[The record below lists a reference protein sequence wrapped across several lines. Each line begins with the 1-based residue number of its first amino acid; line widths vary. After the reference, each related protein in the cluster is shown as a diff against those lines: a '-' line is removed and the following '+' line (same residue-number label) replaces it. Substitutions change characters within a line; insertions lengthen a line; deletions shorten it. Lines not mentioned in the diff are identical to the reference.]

1 MRKTLTIFAIV
12 GAIGFAATIVID
24 LNSGGRVAAQ
34 VARGVTG
41 GVILGASAWP
51 PVAVDVQSRLV
62 LAKCNEQGECLL
74 ASVNF
79 SDD

>member
-1 MRKTLTIFAIV
+1 MRKALTIFAIV
-12 GAIGFAATIVID
+12 GGIGLTATIAID
-24 LNSGGRVAAQ
+24 PTSGGGVAAQ

-51 PVAVDVQSRLV
+51 SVAVDVQSRLV
-62 LAKCNEQGECLL
+62 LAKCNEQGDCLL

-79 SDD
+79 SDE